1 MIGQN
6 PFKQESGKKP
16 EREIVDTNQSV
27 YVPVVAVVVPWT
39 QLMCCEDMPTG
50 IFCAK
55 D

>member
-6 PFKQESGKKP
+6 PFEQESGKKP

-27 YVPVVAVVVPWT
+27 YVPVVASVIPGT
-39 QLMCCEDMPTG
+39 QLMCCEDTTAG
-50 IFCAK
+50 IFRAK